1 MIKICDHSIDRYML
15 NTVGDYVLFQA
26 NCFHR
31 GYFYITSNSI
41 YYTAQLFATSSG
53 KQTPRS
59 FWNRQTAIVSTI
71 RCKELT
77 DLSTDIMNYWERKDK
92 YMNDMFNPPKKY
104 DSENIDRK
112 SHRVIEKKNFER
124 LHYLNLFVKQI
135 EKLHENIDIK
145 KVWIMAKSK
154 HEKGFQKWH
163 VDKVDN
169 ATTTIVINLCI
180 ATT

>member
-1 MIKICDHSIDRYML
+1 LDHFTDDPNNEKYEHIATGTGLWCARQCAMDNCQKCFNSSMIKICDHSIDKYML

-59 FWNRQTAIVSTI
+59 FWNRQTAMVSTI

-92 YMNDMFNPPKKY
+92 YMNDMFNP
-104 DSENIDRK
+104 
-112 SHRVIEKKNFER
+112 
-124 LHYLNLFVKQI
+124 
-135 EKLHENIDIK
+135 
-145 KVWIMAKSK
+145 
-154 HEKGFQKWH
+154 QK
-163 VDKVDN
+163 
-169 ATTTIVINLCI
+169 IRQ
-180 ATT
+180 